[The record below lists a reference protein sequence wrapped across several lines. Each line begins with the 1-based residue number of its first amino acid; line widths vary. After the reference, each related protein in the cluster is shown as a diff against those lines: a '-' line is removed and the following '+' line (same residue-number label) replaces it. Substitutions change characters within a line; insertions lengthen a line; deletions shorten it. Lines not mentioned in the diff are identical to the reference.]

1 MRSLAPAV
9 LTALLALLAAAC
21 DRTAS
26 ATAQSST
33 QAASGPPA
41 PKVTVALPVVASVA
55 DYNDHTGRTE
65 APASVEIRP
74 RASGHITRVAFH
86 EGDLVKKGELLF
98 VIDPRPYEA
107 ALARAKAELG
117 SVRADLELARK
128 NTSRVD
134 ELFKMKAVAE
144 RDWDTQRAQLDQ
156 LAARRAG
163 AEAAVQTAALDLDY
177 AYVRSPIEGRIGR
190 ALVTAGNL
198 VGPES
203 VAPLATVV
211 SVDPLYVYVDVDEV
225 HGLRLRGDGASV
237 ARIGFPGEDG
247 YPHEAPIDFIDN
259 RVDPA
264 TGTLKVRVVVTNHDG
279 RLAHGVFARVR
290 LSDGAARD
298 AVLVSDR
305 AVATDQDR
313 RFVWVIGGDGKAIY
327 RPVKLGPLEGSL
339 RVVRDGL
346 GPTDRVV
353 VRGLQRVRPGVVVAP
368 EVVEMRAAD
377 AELATG
383 EHSP

>member
-26 ATAQSST
+26 ATAQSSSQAASP

-128 NTSRVD
+128 NTSRMD

-203 VAPLATVV
+203 VSPLATVV

-290 LSDGAARD
+290 LSDGAAHD

-327 RPVKLGPLEGSL
+327 RPA
-339 RVVRDGL
+339 RRA
-346 GPTDRVV
+346 R
-353 VRGLQRVRPGVVVAP
+353 RPGPHRPRGRARAP
-368 EVVEMRAAD
+368 ARPPRCRGRARGRRD
-377 AELATG
+377 ARRRR
-383 EHSP
+383 